1 MKGKKDLKE
10 IEAVKPIEVKVSEK
24 DVVKKQLK
32 EIERKLNSNKG
43 SRNILLQE
51 QTKLQKKLK
60 QL

>member
-10 IEAVKPIEVKVSEK
+10 IEVVKPIEVKVSEK

>member
-32 EIERKLNSNKG
+32 EIECKLNSNKG